1 MLVEFWRPKSS
12 ADPALYYEVG
22 QYYTISGGY
31 HNGKSQNQTAS
42 VGAIIELTDVGDS
55 YFAFTPNPASS
66 ALTENESMANFFKSS
81 VTPIGR
87 SNFESASA
95 SSVVQRPAAIE
106 FTQPIIPN
114 SPTNG
119 LSMALGTSIKEYD
132 LKFGGIQKALIRNDK
147 QLIVYFE
154 DKVGQV
160 GILSEL
166 AKSQSGD
173 VTYQTDALFN
183 GINYYAY
190 DGGVGLNPESVSY
203 YDNTQYFLSP
213 RNNAVCRLADDGITE
228 ISKWGMTKWFNE
240 NLDVKDNFIE
250 TLYADGVYDE
260 RHESYIL
267 SLRGTISS
275 TTISNQVDAFLNS
288 ADITIKNLGNGSTTP
303 TAAYAY
309 DLNSDTWNY
318 ITIVTVDTVSTNV
331 INISWASG
339 IVAATDL
346 GEIILLVPIETLMFS
361 EPANAWTSF
370 LDFTP
375 ESMVT
380 CGVDFISFALLG
392 ELWLHNSNDTRGS
405 YYGTE
410 YPAEVTIPFNTPPD
424 IQKKFENV
432 EQEANSIWKSDTDG
446 DITTV
451 GGQTSLLEEAF
462 YEEFQPNEFAAGFRQ
477 DSSTPNETY
486 PLLNGYDLRD
496 RVLSMRLVNANT
508 TKATLEAV
516 AVSFSVSESSQ

>member
-1 MLVEFWRPKSS
+1 
-12 ADPALYYEVG
+12 
-22 QYYTISGGY
+22 
-31 HNGKSQNQTAS
+31 
-42 VGAIIELTDVGDS
+42 
-55 YFAFTPNPASS
+55 
-66 ALTENESMANFFKSS
+66 
-81 VTPIGR
+81 
-87 SNFESASA
+87 
-95 SSVVQRPAAIE
+95 
-106 FTQPIIPN
+106 
-114 SPTNG
+114 
-119 LSMALGTSIKEYD
+119 MALGTSIAEYD

-154 DKVGQV
+154 DKVGQI

-190 DGGVGLNPESVSY
+190 DGGVGLNPESISY

-240 NLDVKDNFIE
+240 NLDVKDNYIG
-250 TLYADGVYDE
+250 TLYAQGVYDE

-267 SLRGTISS
+267 SLNQTITS
-275 TTISNQVDAFLNS
+275 TSFSNQATGIEESLDATITNIGNPTGLFQSPVCTQAWMYDTSAGWVLVDLLSF
-288 ADITIKNLGNGSTTP
+288 TIISQN
-303 TAAYAY
+303 
-309 DLNSDTWNY
+309 
-318 ITIVTVDTVSTNV
+318 VVS
-331 INISWASG
+331 ISWYNGEG
-339 IVAATDL
+339 IPIVLAADVTQIDF
-346 GEIILLVPIETLMFS
+346 ILYTGTLMFS
-361 EPANAWTSF
+361 EPANAWASF
-370 LDFTP
+370 LDFNT
-375 ESMVT
+375 EKMAT
-380 CGVDFISFALLG
+380 CGVDFVSFKSGA
-392 ELWLHNSNDTRGS
+392 LWLHNSNETRGS
-405 YYGTE
+405 YYGVE
-410 YPAEVTIPFNTPPD
+410 YPAEVTIPFNTSPD
-424 IQKKFENV
+424 VQKKFENV